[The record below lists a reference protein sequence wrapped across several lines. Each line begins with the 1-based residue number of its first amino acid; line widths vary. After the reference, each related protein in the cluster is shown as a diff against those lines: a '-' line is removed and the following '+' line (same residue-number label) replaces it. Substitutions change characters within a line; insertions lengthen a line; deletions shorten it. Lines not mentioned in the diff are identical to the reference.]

1 VRQST
6 VWARGMGRN
15 LILFCVALSVGSVSA
30 SSTAA
35 LRDSNPLD
43 ASDGARYQIKTFNE
57 HRPAH
62 SSGTATGNESIPK
75 TFVDMT
81 PAELVH
87 AVPELKRLKPAESQ
101 DPLAQI
107 LQRVGAAVGAFFDNF
122 ADTACTEHL
131 TGMVHPRSQRG
142 LIQFD
147 NRYSYLAVT
156 QAGAAKWT
164 LDEYRTDGTGE
175 IVKPNAKGGIV
186 TFGFVA
192 LPVNFHPEYQSD
204 SHFRYLGRQAIGGQ
218 DTYVVAFAQR
228 PGVARLPAS
237 VWFGERKGVV
247 FLQGVAWID
256 PVGYRIVRLRTDI
269 QAPEPNVGLQ
279 RETTEVDYSEVNF
292 EKSGKTMWLPRAVTV
307 NGQLGDYVFH
317 NLHRY
322 SDYRLFNVQVEQKQ
336 AKP

>member
-1 VRQST
+1 VRQSR
-6 VWARGMGRN
+6 VCARGMGRN
-15 LILFCVALSVGSVSA
+15 FLRFCVVLSVALLSA
-30 SSTAA
+30 SSIAA
-35 LRDSNPLD
+35 PQNSSSPD
-43 ASDGARYQIKTFNE
+43 ARHGARCQINAFNQY
-57 HRPAH
+57 RPAR
-62 SSGTATGNESIPK
+62 SSGTATGNESIPE

-101 DPLAQI
+101 ALLAQI

-142 LIQFD
+142 FLKYD

-164 LDEYRTDGTGE
+164 LDEYRTDATGE
-175 IVKPNAKGGIV
+175 MVKPNAKGGIV

-192 LPVNFHPEYQSD
+192 LQVNFHPEYQSD
-204 SHFRYLGRQAIGGQ
+204 SHFRYLGRQTIGGQ
-218 DTYVVAFAQR
+218 DTYVVAFSQR

-247 FLQGVAWID
+247 FLQGVAWIN
-256 PVGYRIVRLRTDI
+256 PAGFRIVRLRTDI

-292 EKSGKTMWLPRAVTV
+292 EKSGKTLWLPRAVTV

>member
-1 VRQST
+1 MRQSR
-6 VWARGMGRN
+6 VWARGVGRN
-15 LILFCVALSVGSVSA
+15 FFRFCVVLSVALLSA
-30 SSTAA
+30 SSIAA
-35 LRDSNPLD
+35 PQNSSSPD
-43 ASDGARYQIKTFNE
+43 ARDGARYQIKTFNE
-57 HRPAH
+57 RRPAR

-81 PAELVH
+81 PAELAR

-101 DPLAQI
+101 DPLPQI
-107 LQRVGAAVGAFFDNF
+107 LQRVGAAVSAFFDNF

-147 NRYSYLAVT
+147 NRYSYLAVA

-164 LDEYRTDGTGE
+164 LDEYRTDATGE

-192 LPVNFHPEYQSD
+192 LQVNFHPEFQAD
-204 SHFRYLGRQAIGGQ
+204 SRFRYLGRQLTDGEE
-218 DTYVVAFAQR
+218 TYVVAFAQR
-228 PGVARLPAS
+228 PQVARLPAS
-237 VWFGERKGVV
+237 VWFADRKGVV

-256 PVGYRIVRLRTDI
+256 PVGYRVVRLRTDI

-279 RETTEVDYSEVNF
+279 RETTEVVYSEVSF
-292 EKSGKTMWLPRAVTV
+292 EKSGKTMWLPHAVTV

>member
-1 VRQST
+1 VRESR
-6 VWARGMGRN
+6 VWTRVKGRN
-15 LILFCVALSVGSVSA
+15 LIFFCVAFSVGSLPA
-30 SSTAA
+30 SSIAA
-35 LRDSNPLD
+35 LRASNPLD
-43 ASDGARYQIKTFNE
+43 ARDGARYPIKTFHQ
-57 HRPAH
+57 HRPALN
-62 SSGTATGNESIPK
+62 SGTATGDERSPK

-81 PAELVH
+81 PTEVAH
-87 AVPELKRLKPAESQ
+87 AVPELKHLTPAASQ
-101 DPLAQI
+101 DLLPQI

-142 LIQFD
+142 LIQYD

-164 LDEYRTDGTGE
+164 LDEYRTDATGE

-204 SHFRYLGRQAIGGQ
+204 SHFRYLGRQTIGGQ
-218 DTYVVAFAQR
+218 DSYVVAFAQR

-269 QAPEPNVGLQ
+269 QAPEANVGLQ

-292 EKSGKTMWLPRAVTV
+292 EKSGKTLWLPRAVTV